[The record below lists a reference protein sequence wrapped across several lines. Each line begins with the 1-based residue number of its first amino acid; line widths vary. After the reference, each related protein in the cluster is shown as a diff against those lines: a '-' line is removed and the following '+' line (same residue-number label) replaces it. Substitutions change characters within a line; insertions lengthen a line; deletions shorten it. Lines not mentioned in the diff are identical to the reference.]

1 MKNGGL
7 REKED
12 TAIGCSFVAIVLL
25 GIALIALF
33 HMFSFTELFSNI
45 SSIYALL
52 FLVFIF
58 LLILITQHTNSEN
71 RVGNIEMRLKDKIE
85 EYNKNIEKNNYEH
98 EHLLYSLQNEYSR
111 KEVSLQNEYSQREEK
126 LHKLLEAKSPLKYLA
141 SAYADAVAQV
151 FTNSVNY
158 LNKKSHPAH
167 SAAEEVRNMRKEA
180 KQYAADAKMYQYQ
193 YELLLHSMPSVE
205 DSLED
210 DGTMEIVKDY
220 YEQNVDDNEDYDRVQ
235 NYVSKEEYDKLSVDD
250 RNQLALDRYMR
261 RHKNNWQ
268 IGRDYEMFIC
278 HWLKGKGY
286 KVEHT
291 GIKGFEDLGRDI
303 IAHKDGLDYIIQCK
317 YWSKNKVIREKYIM
331 QLYGTTIAY
340 KEENRQLFLPHGI
353 FITNIELSDTA
364 KKFAKFLNISVIK
377 QPMGDYPVVKCN
389 INQGNKIYHL
399 PFDQQYDRTQI
410 CKPGEFYANT
420 VKEAVTAGF
429 RRAYRHRF

>member
-1 MKNGGL
+1 MKLN
-7 REKED
+7 
-12 TAIGCSFVAIVLL
+12 
-25 GIALIALF
+25 
-33 HMFSFTELFSNI
+33 
-45 SSIYALL
+45 
-52 FLVFIF
+52 
-58 LLILITQHTNSEN
+58 
-71 RVGNIEMRLKDKIE
+71 DKIK
-85 EYNKNIEKNNYEH
+85 EYNHNIEKNNYEH
-98 EHLLYSLQNEYSR
+98 KRLLDSLQYD
-111 KEVSLQNEYSQREEK
+111 YSQKEER

-141 SAYADAVAQV
+141 SAYADAVALV
-151 FTNSVNY
+151 FTNSANY
-158 LNKKSHPAH
+158 LKRKSHPAH
-167 SAAEEVRNMRKEA
+167 SAAEVVKNMRNEA
-180 KQYAADAKMYQYQ
+180 KQHAADAKMYQYQ
-193 YELLLHSMPSVE
+193 YELLIHSMPSVE

-220 YEQNVDDNEDYDRVQ
+220 FEQNAADNENYDRVQ
-235 NYVSKEEYDKLSVDD
+235 DYVSKDEYNKLSVDA
-250 RNQLALDRYMR
+250 RNQLALDRYMH

-268 IGRDYEMFIC
+268 IGRDYEMYIC

-340 KEENRQLFLPHGI
+340 KVEKGHLFLPHGI
-353 FITNIELSDTA
+353 FITNIDLSDTA
-364 KKFAKFLNISVIK
+364 KKFAAFLDISVIK
-377 QPMGDYPVVKCN
+377 QPMGDYPVIKCN
-389 INQGNKIYHL
+389 VNQGNKIYHL

-429 RRAYRHRF
+429 RRAYRHIF

>member
-1 MKNGGL
+1 MY
-7 REKED
+7 
-12 TAIGCSFVAIVLL
+12 II
-25 GIALIALF
+25 
-33 HMFSFTELFSNI
+33 
-45 SSIYALL
+45 
-52 FLVFIF
+52 IF
-58 LLILITQHTNSEN
+58 LILIFLIVLFCQHSFLKSKVENTQMKLNDKIKEYNH
-71 RVGNIEMRLKDKIE
+71 NIER
-85 EYNKNIEKNNYEH
+85 NNYEH
-98 EHLLYSLQNEYSR
+98 KRVLNSLQY
-111 KEVSLQNEYSQREEK
+111 EYSQKEER
-126 LHKLLEAKSPLKYLA
+126 LNKLLEAKSPLKYLA
-141 SAYADAVAQV
+141 SAYADAVALV
-151 FTNSVNY
+151 FTNSANY
-158 LNKKSHPAH
+158 LKRKSHPAL
-167 SAAEEVRNMRKEA
+167 SAAEIVKNMRNEA
-180 KQYAADAKMYQYQ
+180 KQHAADAKMYQYQ

-205 DSLED
+205 DSLEN

-220 YEQNVDDNEDYDRVQ
+220 FEQNAADNEDYDRVQ
-235 NYVSKEEYDKLSVDD
+235 DYVSKEEYSKLSVDA

-268 IGRDYEMFIC
+268 IGRDYEMYIC

-286 KVEHT
+286 KVKHT

-340 KEENRQLFLPHGI
+340 KVEKGHLFLPHGI
-353 FITNIELSDTA
+353 FITNIDLSDTA
-364 KKFAKFLNISVIK
+364 KKFATFLDISVIK
-377 QPMGDYPVVKCN
+377 QPIGDYPVIKCN

-429 RRAYRHRF
+429 RRAHRHRF

>member
-1 MKNGGL
+1 MY
-7 REKED
+7 
-12 TAIGCSFVAIVLL
+12 II
-25 GIALIALF
+25 
-33 HMFSFTELFSNI
+33 
-45 SSIYALL
+45 
-52 FLVFIF
+52 IF
-58 LLILITQHTNSEN
+58 LILIFLIVLFCQHSYLKSKVENTQIKLNDKIKEYNH
-71 RVGNIEMRLKDKIE
+71 NIER
-85 EYNKNIEKNNYEH
+85 NNYEH
-98 EHLLYSLQNEYSR
+98 KRVLNSLQY
-111 KEVSLQNEYSQREEK
+111 EYSQKEER

-141 SAYADAVAQV
+141 SAYADAVALV
-151 FTNSVNY
+151 FTNSANY
-158 LNKKSHPAH
+158 LKRKSHPAL
-167 SAAEEVRNMRKEA
+167 SAAEVVKNMRNEA
-180 KQYAADAKMYQYQ
+180 KQHAADAKMYQYQ

-205 DSLED
+205 DSLEN

-220 YEQNVDDNEDYDRVQ
+220 FEQNAADNEDYDRVQ
-235 NYVSKEEYDKLSVDD
+235 DYVSKEEYSKLSVDA

-268 IGRDYEMFIC
+268 IGRDYEMYIC

-340 KEENRQLFLPHGI
+340 KVEKGHLFLPHGI
-353 FITNIELSDTA
+353 FITNIDLSDTA
-364 KKFAKFLNISVIK
+364 KKFAAFLDISVIK
-377 QPMGDYPVVKCN
+377 QPIGDYPVIKCN

-429 RRAYRHRF
+429 RRAHRHRF